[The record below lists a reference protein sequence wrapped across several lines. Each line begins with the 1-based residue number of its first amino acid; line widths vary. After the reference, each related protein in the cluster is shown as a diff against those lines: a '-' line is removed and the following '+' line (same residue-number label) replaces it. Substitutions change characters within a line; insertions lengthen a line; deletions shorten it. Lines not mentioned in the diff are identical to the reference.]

1 MSSSDQ
7 SMGCTRPHAAC
18 WPLWEASHCRGRN
31 WSTRLLT
38 MPPRKASGIYM
49 PTNARLLRPDVIDRS
64 PMIEQEHFKQY
75 EANDTFIHRQDWPKV
90 DELIDCLIQKNESGY
105 KMVNSVKRLQDM
117 KDFLRGKVEP
127 WNCRAGQNSL
137 IIRVDASPCTQLRMT
152 GGRLKSTNSRF
163 RNWMK

>member
-1 MSSSDQ
+1 
-7 SMGCTRPHAAC
+7 
-18 WPLWEASHCRGRN
+18 
-31 WSTRLLT
+31 
-38 MPPRKASGIYM
+38 M

-90 DELIDCLIQKNESGY
+90 DELIDWLIQKNESGY

-137 IIRVDASPCTQLRMT
+137 IIRVDGTLAPLLPHVLSYA
-152 GGRLKSTNSRF
+152 
-163 RNWMK
+163 

>member
-117 KDFLRGKVEP
+117 KDFLRGKVY
-127 WNCRAGQNSL
+127 NLGFCYNDA
-137 IIRVDASPCTQLRMT
+137 RVINWV
-152 GGRLKSTNSRF
+152 LKQ
-163 RNWMK
+163 

>member
-49 PTNARLLRPDVIDRS
+49 LTNARLLRPDVIDRS
-64 PMIEQEHFKQY
+64 PMIEQEHFSQY
-75 EANDTFIHRQDWPKV
+75 EANDNFINREDCPQV
-90 DELIDCLIQKNESGY
+90 AELLDCLIQIHDTSY
-105 KMVNSVKRLQDM
+105 KYVN
-117 KDFLRGKVEP
+117 
-127 WNCRAGQNSL
+127 
-137 IIRVDASPCTQLRMT
+137 T
-152 GGRLKSTNSRF
+152 
-163 RNWMK
+163 